1 MYCESCGNFIED
13 GMAFCENCGSP
24 APAVEAPAAEASAVE
39 AKAVEAAPEAA
50 PAPAPAPAPYEPAPV
65 TPIMA
70 TPVAQPVQPVYEQ
83 PQYQQSSYQP
93 AYQQP
98 IYQQPMYQ
106 PVYQQPTIIYTQPVI
121 TPREP
126 KKVNVMATAGLVFGI
141 LTLAFCWTWVYSWF
155 STTIFGLLALVFSII
170 GLVRKNL
177 GGKGRAI
184 AGLVCAGLGILGTI
198 LFWVLIFGLVLG
210 STELEEA
217 MYDDSDLYSTACGEA
232 DSHVS
237 FLEDDIEFDNYGNTS
252 SGTVHVDGYEVNF

>member
-70 TPVAQPVQPVYEQ
+70 APMAQPT
-83 PQYQQSSYQP
+83 YQQPSYQP

-198 LFWVLIFGLVLG
+198 LFWVLIFGLVL
-210 STELEEA
+210 SSSELEEA
-217 MYDDSDLYSTACGEA
+217 MYYDSDLYSTACGEV

-237 FLEDDIEFDNYGNTS
+237 FLEDDVEFDNNGNVV
-252 SGTVHVDGYEVNF
+252 SGTVHVDGYEVKF